1 MPIHPTNPSPWP
13 RWLGLLHQ
21 RRGRRRRF
29 GSVSRPAVIGQQIS
43 PNYYVGLVIIT
54 VVTLACF
61 NMALGMAEGLPVN
74 PYLPERMHYLATHT
88 LLWQYGWLSW
98 MAAALGLLVFCH
110 LLTLYMPVSTLS
122 RIGLS
127 LVSIGIAPDISA
139 EVLYAWVLPGVQDVE
154 TFLLLDRIAMLLTG
168 LVGNGVYCLG
178 GLCLNLALFANPFLS
193 RAMLGFGLP
202 SWLIGLLISVSTAM
216 QHLPATAIFTA
227 IAMVWNVLWMFWL
240 CQAVLRHPPMERTD
254 VRQ

>member
-1 MPIHPTNPSPWP
+1 MPIYPSNPSLWP
-13 RWLGLLHQ
+13 RWLGLPHQ

-29 GSVSRPAVIGQQIS
+29 GTTNQSAPSTTPMPS
-43 PNYYVGLVIIT
+43 NYYVGLVIIA

-61 NMALGMAEGLPVN
+61 NMALGMSEGLPTN
-74 PYLPERMHYLATHT
+74 PHLAERMHYLTTHT
-88 LLWQYGWLSW
+88 AFWQYGWLTW

-110 LLTLYMPVSTLS
+110 LLTRYMPVSTLS

-139 EVLYAWVLPGVQDVE
+139 EVIYAWVLPGVQDVE

-168 LVGNGVYCLG
+168 LVGNGAYCLG
-178 GLCLNLALFANPFLS
+178 GLCLNLALYANPALS

-202 SWLIGLLISVSTAM
+202 SWLIGMLISVSTAM
-216 QHLPATAIFTA
+216 HHLPAAAMFTA
-227 IAMVWNVLWMFWL
+227 IAMVWNVLWMFWF
-240 CQAVLRHPPMERTD
+240 CQAVLRHAPRENTGA
-254 VRQ
+254 

>member
-1 MPIHPTNPSPWP
+1 
-13 RWLGLLHQ
+13 
-21 RRGRRRRF
+21 
-29 GSVSRPAVIGQQIS
+29 
-43 PNYYVGLVIIT
+43 VIIA

-74 PYLPERMHYLATHT
+74 PILPERMHFLATHSA
-88 LLWQYGWLSW
+88 LWQFGWLTW

-110 LLTLYMPVSTLS
+110 LLTLYMPMSTLS

-139 EVLYAWVLPGVQDVE
+139 EVLYAWVLPGVQNAE

-168 LVGNGVYCLG
+168 LVGNGAYCLG
-178 GLCLNLALFANPFLS
+178 GLCLNLALFANPLLS

-202 SWLIGLLISVSTAM
+202 SWLVGLLISVSTAM
-216 QHLPATAIFTA
+216 QHIPAAALFTA
-227 IAMVWNVLWMFWL
+227 IAMVWNVIWMFWL
-240 CQAVLRHPPMERTD
+240 CQSVLRYPAQANRD
-254 VRQ
+254 D